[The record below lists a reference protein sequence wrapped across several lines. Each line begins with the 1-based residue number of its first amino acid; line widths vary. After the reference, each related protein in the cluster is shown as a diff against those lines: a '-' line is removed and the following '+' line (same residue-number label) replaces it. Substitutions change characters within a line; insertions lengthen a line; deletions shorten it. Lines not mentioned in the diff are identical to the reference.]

1 MRVDFLTCSLTSL
14 SLLFR
19 ANSSI
24 SGKLNF
30 SCFDMLQNTFFRD
43 SPVAEDKTCVPSQ
56 FTFSAFTFSLSL
68 AARYDPAATVS
79 SLEHWFPI
87 EISIDLHCSLFT
99 ARAISFQRIVWFYHM
114 GQVLQTKKIG
124 WVSNLSRKGINA
136 NTLPKAKSNW
146 IVYALERSH
155 FLNLLHGLPVYFFF
169 LSCVVVT
176 FDFSVQF
183 SFSQSNSFL
192 RIRQPLSDLSFS
204 VADLYSMRT
213 GFKRSCMVQ
222 W

>member
-19 ANSSI
+19 ANSST

-87 EISIDLHCSLFT
+87 EISIDLHCSFVYSESNKLS
-99 ARAISFQRIVWFYHM
+99 AHCL
-114 GQVLQTKKIG
+114 VLPYGTGPADKEDWLG
-124 WVSNLSRKGINA
+124 L
-136 NTLPKAKSNW
+136 KSEQ
-146 IVYALERSH
+146 ERH
-155 FLNLLHGLPVYFFF
+155 
-169 LSCVVVT
+169 
-176 FDFSVQF
+176 
-183 SFSQSNSFL
+183 
-192 RIRQPLSDLSFS
+192 
-204 VADLYSMRT
+204 
-213 GFKRSCMVQ
+213 
-222 W
+222 